1 MLVPSEYGGL
11 NGRGRTTNV
20 NVRSSAVIGGTDADT
35 MCGLVVGLV
44 AERRLC
50 TSRSK
55 TFLVGDPPD
64 QLVVKIPGRLPYPMP

>member
-1 MLVPSEYGGL
+1 
-11 NGRGRTTNV
+11 
-20 NVRSSAVIGGTDADT
+20 VIGGTDADT